1 MAGTKFR
8 AVLAAL
14 TLAAGICVPAGVG
27 AQTHPAPPVTPLAQ
41 GFEAAFDMQFGTE
54 LRAPRSYLPDYDTP
68 LEQRV
73 ALLAANNEGR
83 IGVAAIDLVTGE
95 HISVLGD
102 QRFPLASTSKI
113 AIAAAFLEGV
123 DQGKW
128 KLTDEFPLLE
138 RLPSKKLSGEPA
150 PMREGKKYQAIDL
163 IEMSITRSHNE
174 ATDGLLYV
182 VGGPDA
188 VNDWARRAGIKD
200 FNLNRYISTLVRDDG
215 EIDPARSID
224 LRDSVTPLAMVQLLK
239 GLHDG
244 KWLSPISQG
253 VLLGA
258 MGRCKTGPAR
268 IPGQLPDGVTVAHK
282 TGSLYNTSSDVG
294 IVTGPDGHAIAMA
307 IYVTGGKNNKSYRF
321 DRIATIARAIYD
333 GYSGPERVYL
343 NAVAGNVAAPN

>member
-1 MAGTKFR
+1 M
-8 AVLAAL
+8 
-14 TLAAGICVPAGVG
+14 PAGVG
-27 AQTHPAPPVTPLAQ
+27 AQTHPVLTSAQ
-41 GFEAAFDMQFGTE
+41 GFEAEFDTAFGTE
-54 LRAPRSYLPDYDTP
+54 LRAPRSYLPDFDTP

-73 ALLAANNEGR
+73 ALLAAGGEGR
-83 IGVAAIDLVTGE
+83 IGVAAVDLTTGE

-113 AIAAAFLEGV
+113 AIVATFLEGV
-123 DQGKW
+123 DRGKW

-138 RLPSKKLSGEPA
+138 RLPSKKLSDVPA

-188 VNDWARRAGIKD
+188 VNDWARRAGIQD

-215 EIDPARSID
+215 EIDPARQID
-224 LRDSVTPLAMVQLLK
+224 LRDSVTPLAMVQMLR
-239 GLHDG
+239 GLHEG
-244 KWLSPISQG
+244 KWLSPFSSA

-258 MGRCKTGPAR
+258 MGRCKTGSAR
-268 IPGQLPDGVTVAHK
+268 IPGQLPEGVIVAHK

-294 IVTGPDGHAIAMA
+294 IITGPDGHSIAVA
-307 IYVTGGKNNKSYRF
+307 IYVTGGKNNKPYRY

-333 GYSGPERVYL
+333 GYSGPERVFL
-343 NAVAGNVAAPN
+343 NAVAGSVAAPN